1 MLLYASVKQ
10 NFHVP
15 RHTAEGSDA
24 EMRAGRVKENNA
36 NDRIDGCIMTK
47 YYDQIL
53 SLVACRIA
61 HVA

>member
-1 MLLYASVKQ
+1 MLSYASVKQ

-24 EMRAGRVKENNA
+24 EMRAGRAKENA
-36 NDRIDGCIMTK
+36 NDRIKGCIMTK